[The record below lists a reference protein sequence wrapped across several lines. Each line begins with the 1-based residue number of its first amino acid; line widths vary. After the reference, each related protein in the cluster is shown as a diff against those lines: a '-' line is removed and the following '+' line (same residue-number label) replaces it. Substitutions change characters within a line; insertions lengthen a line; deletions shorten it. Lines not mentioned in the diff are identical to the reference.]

1 MKLTRDAQTA
11 VEVITGLGGTALLV
25 GGFVRDQALG
35 IESKDIDIEVHGF
48 VAPEVLIRRLQSHG
62 RVDTVGQSFG
72 VIKFGHDV
80 DISFPRRDSKTGEGH
95 TGFTIEFDSTMTVTE
110 ALSRRDFTINSMALD
125 AVTGELHDPFGGMED
140 LHLGVIRHTSDES
153 FADDP
158 LRVLRAVQFASRFGF
173 KIASKTS
180 RLAMEMRD
188 RFGELSVERVWVEWE
203 KILTKGQS
211 MQAATEALIQTGWI
225 SHFPEWGLRA
235 GVTDRVLRTARPT
248 GELRSAMI
256 LGTQFSDMPPGA
268 LELFL
273 ARIDAPGWL
282 RRDARKL
289 AAQPAVVTGR
299 PDTDA
304 RLLARSL
311 APLPLQA
318 WIDCHRVWQAPVAEF
333 ASEPVRAPLLTG
345 EDLIARGWKPSK
357 KFGAVLKSALFAQD
371 IEGWVTKGE
380 AEFWLDQ
387 QEEDE

>member
-25 GGFVRDQALG
+25 GGFVRDQVLG

-125 AVTGELHDPFGGMED
+125 AVTGELHDPFGGLED
-140 LHLGVIRHTSDES
+140 LHKGIIRHTSDES

-173 KIASKTS
+173 KIASKTA
-180 RLAMEMRD
+180 RMALDMRD
-188 RFGELSVERVWVEWE
+188 RFEELSVERVWVEWE

-211 MQAATEALIQTGWI
+211 MKAVTEALISTGWI
-225 SHFPEWGLRA
+225 EHFPEWGVDGA
-235 GVTDRVLRTARPT
+235 VTDRVLRTVRPV

-256 LGTQFSDMPPGA
+256 LGTQFSDRPKSS
-268 LELFL
+268 LDSFL
-273 ARIDAPGWL
+273 KRIDAPGWL
-282 RRDARKL
+282 RKDARKL
-289 AAQPAVVTGR
+289 ASRPQVVTGK
-299 PDTDA
+299 PEVDA
-304 RLLARSL
+304 RLLARQL

-318 WIDCHRVWQAPVAEF
+318 WIDCHRLWGAPVAVF
-333 ASEPVRAPLLTG
+333 GAEPVRAPLLTG
-345 EDLIARGWKPSK
+345 DDLIARGWKPSK
-357 KFGAVLKSALFAQD
+357 KFGIVLQSALFAQD
-371 IEGWVTKGE
+371 VEGWLTKGE

-387 QEEDE
+387 QEEDA

>member
-35 IESKDIDIEVHGF
+35 IESKDIDIEVHGS
-48 VAPEVLIRRLQSHG
+48 VDPWALVSRLRGHG
-62 RVDTVGQSFG
+62 KVDTVGQSFG
-72 VIKFGHDV
+72 VIKFGQEV

-95 TGFTIEFDSTMTVTE
+95 TGFTVEFDPTMTVTE
-110 ALSRRDFTINSMALD
+110 ALSRRDFTINSMAID

-140 LHLGVIRHTSDES
+140 LHLGIIRHTSDES

-188 RFGELSVERVWVEWE
+188 QFEELSVERVWVEWE

-211 MQAATEALIQTGWI
+211 MRAATEALIQTGWI
-225 SHFPEWGLRA
+225 SHFPEWGVDGA
-235 GVTDRVLRTARPT
+235 VTDRVLRTARPV
-248 GELRSAMI
+248 GKLRVAMI
-256 LGTQFSDMPPGA
+256 LGTQFSDMPQSS
-268 LELFL
+268 LDSFL
-273 ARIDAPGWL
+273 ARIDAPLWV
-282 RRDARKL
+282 RRDSRKL
-289 AAQPAVVTGR
+289 AGQPTVVTGR

-318 WIDCHRVWQAPVAEF
+318 WIDCHRAWQAPVAEF

-345 EDLIARGWKPSK
+345 DDLIARGWKPSK
-357 KFGAVLKSALFAQD
+357 KFGRVLQSALFAQD
-371 IEGWVTKGE
+371 VEGWLTKGE

-387 QEEDE
+387 WEDDE